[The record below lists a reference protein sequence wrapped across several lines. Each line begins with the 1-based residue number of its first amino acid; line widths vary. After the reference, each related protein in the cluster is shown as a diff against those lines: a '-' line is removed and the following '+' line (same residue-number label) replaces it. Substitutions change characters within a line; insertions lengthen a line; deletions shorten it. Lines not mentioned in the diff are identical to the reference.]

1 MDIEKTTI
9 VYNLIAIAAEI
20 NFFFWLSQKQKL
32 RHIIYSLFYLGL
44 LLVINAGL
52 LAVLKEDIF
61 GFTRLLSYGLFIH
74 GFIIL
79 TGLAILLRLS
89 LPNYA
94 KTALILAVSIA
105 SIGIYSFL
113 IEPYWL
119 EISHYQ
125 ITTNKIDKPIKIVVI
140 ADLQT
145 DNWTKYEENTLRLAM
160 AEKADMILFAG
171 DYVQEANREKRE
183 VIFNKLNGFLKEIN
197 INAPLGVY
205 AVQGNVDPNNWAEKI
220 FNGLPVKIFATTE
233 TVKLPKLCLTGL
245 VRGASFN
252 RKLKIYGCDLYH
264 IVLGHAPNFAL
275 GNIPANL
282 LIAGHTHGGQVRLP
296 FIGPIMTASKIP
308 RKWAAGLNYIDS
320 DRLLLVSRGIGMER
334 RHGPRLRFLCR
345 PELVVIDLIPG

>member
-1 MDIEKTTI
+1 MVIEKTTI

-20 NFFFWLSQKQKL
+20 KLFFWLSHKPKI
-32 RHIIYSLFYLGL
+32 RHIIYSLFLNSL
-44 LLVINAGL
+44 LLITTAGI

-61 GFTRLLSYGLFIH
+61 GFFRLLSYGLFIH
-74 GFIIL
+74 GLIIL
-79 TGLAILLRLS
+79 TGLALLLRLY
-89 LPNYA
+89 LPKFA
-94 KTALILAVSIA
+94 QIALFLAVIIA
-105 SIGIYSFL
+105 SIGIYSFF

-125 ITTNKIDKPIKIVVI
+125 ITSHKIEKPIKIVVI

-145 DNWTKYEENTLRLAM
+145 DNWTKYEENTLQIAM
-160 AEKADMILFAG
+160 AQKADMILFAG
-171 DYVQEANREKRE
+171 DYVQEANLEKRE
-183 VIFNKLNGFLKEIN
+183 VIFNKLNAFLQKIN

-205 AVQGNVDPNNWAEKI
+205 AVQGNIEPNNWAEKI
-220 FNGLPVKIFATTE
+220 FNGVPVKTFAATE
-233 TVKLPKLCLTGL
+233 TVKLDKLCLTGL

-275 GNIPANL
+275 GNIPADL

-296 FIGPIMTASKIP
+296 FIGPMMTASRIP
-308 RKWAAGLNYIDS
+308 RKWAAGLNNINS

-334 RHGPRLRFLCR
+334 RSAPRFRFLCR
-345 PELVVIDLIPG
+345 PELVVIDLMPA